1 MTLKGEPSQVGR
13 CPVGYWEEWRTITNS
28 SRKNEASGPKWKQ
41 HSVVAV
47 SDGES
52 KVWCW
57 KEQYCIG
64 AWTVRSKDQGKLNV
78 VKQEMARVKIDI
90 LVTSELKWMEMG
102 EFNSYDHYINY
113 GVQESLR
120 RNGVAF
126 RVNKSLKSIFWCNL
140 KNDRMISVHFQGKSF
155 NIILIQVYALTSDAN
170 EAEVDWFYEDL
181 QYLLE
186 LKPKRCPFHHRGFEC
201 KSRK

>member
-1 MTLKGEPSQVGR
+1 MVK
-13 CPVGYWEEWRTITNS
+13 
-28 SRKNEASGPKWKQ
+28 
-41 HSVVAV
+41 
-47 SDGES
+47 
-52 KVWCW
+52 
-57 KEQYCIG
+57 KE
-64 AWTVRSKDQGKLNV
+64 T
-78 VKQEMARVKIDI
+78 ARVKIDI
-90 LVTSELKWMEMG
+90 LVTSELKWMGMG

-113 GVQESLR
+113 AMQEFLR

-126 RVNKSLKSIFWCNL
+126 RVNKSLKSTLWCNL
-140 KNDRMISVHFQGKSF
+140 KNDRIISVHFQGKSF

-186 LKPKRCPFHHRGFEC
+186 LKPRRCPFLHQGFEC

>member
-1 MTLKGEPSQVGR
+1 MSPSGQRVSYPTG
-13 CPVGYWEEWRTITNS
+13 EEWKNS
-28 SRKNEASGPKWKQ
+28 SKKKEEAGPKWKQ
-41 HSVVAV
+41 HSVVDV
-47 SDGES
+47 SGDES
-52 KVWCW
+52 KVLIC

-64 AWTVRSKDQGKLNV
+64 TWNVRSMNQGKLEV
-78 VKQEMARVKIDI
+78 VKQEMNIDI
-90 LVTSELKWMEMG
+90 LGLSELKWTGMG

>member
-1 MTLKGEPSQVGR
+1 M
-13 CPVGYWEEWRTITNS
+13 
-28 SRKNEASGPKWKQ
+28 
-41 HSVVAV
+41 
-47 SDGES
+47 
-52 KVWCW
+52 
-57 KEQYCIG
+57 
-64 AWTVRSKDQGKLNV
+64 VRSKDQGKLNV
-78 VKQEMARVKIDI
+78 VKQKMARVKIDI
-90 LVTSELKWMEMG
+90 LVTSELKWMGMG
-102 EFNSYDHYINY
+102 EFNSYYHYINY

-126 RVNKSLKSIFWCNL
+126 RVNKSLKNILWCNL

-170 EAEVDWFYEDL
+170 EAEVDWFCEDL

-201 KSRK
+201 KSRR